1 MTEIL
6 KNELFVGDYQSAQ
19 DTDFLKQQG
28 IRTIINVSTEPHS
41 PTTLTMHSDLGIDSH
56 YWMCS
61 DDYGSNMSN
70 YFRRLCRMLRA
81 QELKP
86 PLLIHCIMGISRS
99 AALAI
104 AYVICVQHIPVR
116 DALIVVRKQRPQIEP
131 NSGFIRQLIKWSGG
145 DLDSNDV
152 TGVGKKSSA
161 VPQNSVQE

>member
-19 DTDFLKQQG
+19 DADFLKQHAIQ
-28 IRTIINVSTEPHS
+28 TIINVSTEPHS
-41 PTTLTMHSDLGIDSH
+41 STTLSTHSDLGIDSH
-56 YWMCS
+56 HWPCS
-61 DDYGSNMSN
+61 DECHTDISI

-81 QELKP
+81 DQLKP
-86 PLLIHCIMGISRS
+86 PLLIHCIMGVSRS

-131 NSGFIRQLIKWSGG
+131 NSGFIRQLVKWSGG
-145 DLDSNDV
+145 DVID
-152 TGVGKKSSA
+152 
-161 VPQNSVQE
+161 